1 MFGKTLACVAAWLAL
16 QGCNRPAAGGSQDGA
31 TVYAAVC
38 ATCHG
43 DQGKPSASMAAQLA
57 VRDLTEPA
65 FRARVTVALVEAQ
78 VRQGSANKLMP
89 GFAGSLTDAQITAV
103 AAWVVVG
110 IHGAAGAVAAPPSPA
125 ARQP

>member
-1 MFGKTLACVAAWLAL
+1 MTGKLLACFAL
-16 QGCNRPAAGGSQDGA
+16 CVVLDGCNRPAAGGSQDGA
-31 TVYAAVC
+31 TVFSAVC

-43 DQGKPSASMAAQLA
+43 DKGKPSASMAAQLG

-89 GFAGSLTDAQITAV
+89 GFAGSLTDAQIAAV
-103 AAWVVVG
+103 AAWVVAG
-110 IHGAAGAVAAPPSPA
+110 IQGAPAAP
-125 ARQP
+125 